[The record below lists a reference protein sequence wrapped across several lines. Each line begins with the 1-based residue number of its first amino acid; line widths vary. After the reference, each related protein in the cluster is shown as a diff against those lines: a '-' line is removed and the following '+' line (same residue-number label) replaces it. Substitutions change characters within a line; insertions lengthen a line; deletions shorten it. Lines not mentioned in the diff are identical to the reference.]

1 MVGGKAAPKDGGKK
15 AEGGKP
21 KEAKGDKKGGITRSI
36 SMASKPFVFEVFVV
50 KSVQKVTLSIIVLMC
65 VTINYLWMI

>member
-36 SMASKPFVFEVFVV
+36 SMVSKPFVFEVFVV
-50 KSVQKVTLSIIVLMC
+50 KSAQ
-65 VTINYLWMI
+65 